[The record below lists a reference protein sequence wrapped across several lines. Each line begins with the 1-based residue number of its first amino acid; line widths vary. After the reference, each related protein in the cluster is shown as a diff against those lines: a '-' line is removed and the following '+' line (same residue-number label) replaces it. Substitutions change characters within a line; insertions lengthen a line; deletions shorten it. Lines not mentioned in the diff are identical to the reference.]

1 MQFLIS
7 FNGDSNEENELLSQ
21 LYIPTLIPK
30 TGIDLYFP
38 KDITIEPNGP
48 SGVPT
53 IVDLKIIVSLL
64 NTDIYNNTPTSINEE
79 QEFNREIKSLRP
91 YIVIP
96 KLNNVSLIS
105 QVILCKFFYEDV
117 DNSNQNPIVIQHGS
131 NIKVK
136 LYNLSNLPIN
146 ISAGTIG
153 FELITSYEIISTHM
167 KIISKTDFIY
177 SEEFI
182 EELIEHAR
190 AEN

>member
-1 MQFLIS
+1 MQFLIA
-7 FNGDSNEENELLSQ
+7 FNGGSNEENELLSQ
-21 LYIPTLIPK
+21 LYTPTLRPK
-30 TGIDLYFP
+30 IGIDLYFP

-64 NTDIYNNTPTSINEE
+64 NNDVYNNISAVMNEE

-117 DNSNQNPIVIQHGS
+117 DNSNQNPIIIQHGS

-136 LYNLSNLPIN
+136 LYNLSDSPISV
-146 ISAGTIG
+146 SAGTIG

-167 KIISKTDFIY
+167 KIISKDDFIY
-177 SEEFI
+177 SEQFI
-182 EELIEHAR
+182 EKLIEYTQ